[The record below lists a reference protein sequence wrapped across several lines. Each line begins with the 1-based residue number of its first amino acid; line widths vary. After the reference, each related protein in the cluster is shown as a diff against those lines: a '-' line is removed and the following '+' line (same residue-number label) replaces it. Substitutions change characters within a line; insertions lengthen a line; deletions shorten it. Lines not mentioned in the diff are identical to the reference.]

1 MFLISNYQSEWTS
14 IFIGNN
20 FGFLDLLGTV
30 QIASRVTLTLEIE
43 FKLEK
48 KKD

>member
-14 IFIGNN
+14 IFIDNN

-30 QIASRVTLTLEIE
+30 QIALRVILTFEIE
-43 FKLEK
+43 FKLAK